1 MTHLTT
7 GASAPAGPNW
17 SPPTRL
23 LLAAACLVVILAGV
37 RAVAPV
43 LNNVL
48 MALLLALVMA
58 PIARLLVQ
66 RGLRPVAAVSLTV
79 LSVLVFLV
87 TVSVT
92 LGRSLAG
99 LTRDL
104 PTYAAALD
112 ALRARGLQQLVA
124 WGVNLQGL
132 EVTDFLSPSRA
143 IGFATGVLSWLAGAF
158 GDSFLVFFLAT
169 IMLAHFAQMHRRKDE
184 GTLVSDSFIARL
196 DAVTVDVRPYLQ
208 ITATTGLAF
217 AVVITIVL
225 TLLGVPY
232 AVVWGV
238 LSFFLNFV
246 PQVGIIVSWVPPA
259 VLAMVTHGWS
269 RAVIVVVAYTV
280 INFIIDN
287 VIKPRFM
294 AAGLNISFLAIML
307 SLLFWGWVLGPA
319 GAILSVPLTL
329 AVRRF
334 AQQFD
339 ANGAS
344 MPAPL
349 T

>member
-1 MTHLTT
+1 LTHPT
-7 GASAPAGPNW
+7 GGADAPVGQYS
-17 SPPTRL
+17 SPPIRL
-23 LLAAACLVVILAGV
+23 LVAAASLVVILAGV

-48 MALLLALVMA
+48 LALLLAQVMA
-58 PIARLLVQ
+58 PISRLLVL
-66 RGLRPVAAVSLTV
+66 RGLKPALAVTLTV
-79 LSVLVFLV
+79 SSVLVFLV

-112 ALRARGLQQLVA
+112 TLRARALQQLA
-124 WGVNLQGL
+124 DWGVSLAGL
-132 EVTDFLSPSRA
+132 EVTDILSPGRA
-143 IGFATGVLSWLAGAF
+143 VGFATGVLTWVAGAF
-158 GDSFLVFFLAT
+158 GDSFLIFFLAT
-169 IMLAHFAQMHRRKDE
+169 IMLAHFAQMHHRQNE
-184 GTLVSDSFIARL
+184 GTVLPHSFISRL

-217 AVVITIVL
+217 AVIITIVL
-225 TLLGVPY
+225 QVMGVPY

-246 PQVGIIVSWVPPA
+246 PQVGILLSWVPPA
-259 VLAMVTHGWS
+259 VLALVTHGWP
-269 RAVIVVVAYTV
+269 RAVMVIVAYTV
-280 INFIIDN
+280 INFVIDN

-294 AAGLNISFLAIML
+294 ATGLNISFLAIML

-344 MPAPL
+344 LPEPVA
-349 T
+349 

>member
-1 MTHLTT
+1 M
-7 GASAPAGPNW
+7 
-17 SPPTRL
+17 RL
-23 LLAAACLVVILAGV
+23 LVAAACFVVIVAGI

-48 MALLLALVMA
+48 MALLLAQVMA

-66 RGLRPVAAVSLTV
+66 RGLKPVLAVAITV
-79 LSVLVFLV
+79 ASVLVFLL

-92 LGRSLAG
+92 LGRSLSG

-104 PTYAAALD
+104 PTYAAGLD
-112 ALRARGLQQLVA
+112 ALRARAMQQLA
-124 WGVNLQGL
+124 DWGVNLAGL
-132 EVTDFLSPSRA
+132 DVSDILSPGRA
-143 IGFATGVLSWLAGAF
+143 VGFATGVLSWVAGAF
-158 GDSFLVFFLAT
+158 GDGFLVFFLAT
-169 IMLAHFAQMHRRKDE
+169 IMLAHFAQMHRGQGE
-184 GTLVSDSFIARL
+184 GAVDPDSFIAQL

-217 AVVITIVL
+217 SVIITIVL
-225 TLLGVPY
+225 EILRVPY
-232 AVVWGV
+232 AVVWGT

-246 PQVGIIVSWVPPA
+246 PQVGIILSWVPPA

-269 RAVIVVVAYTV
+269 RAVMVIVAYTV
-280 INFIIDN
+280 INFVIDN
-287 VIKPRFM
+287 VLKPRFM
-294 AAGLNISFLAIML
+294 AIGLNISFLAIML

-334 AQQFD
+334 SQQFD

-344 MPAPL
+344 VHAPL
-349 T
+349 V

>member
-1 MTHLTT
+1 MKLLV
-7 GASAPAGPNW
+7 AG
-17 SPPTRL
+17 
-23 LLAAACLVVILAGV
+23 ACLVVMIAGV

-48 MALLLALVMA
+48 MALLLAQVMA
-58 PIARLLVQ
+58 PITRLLVL
-66 RGLRPVAAVSLTV
+66 RGLRPPLAVALTV
-79 LSVLVFLV
+79 SSVLVFLV

-104 PTYAAALD
+104 PTYAAGLD
-112 ALRARGLQQLVA
+112 ALRTRALQQLTD
-124 WGVNLQGL
+124 WGVNLTGL
-132 EVTDFLSPSRA
+132 DVTDFLSPGRA
-143 IGFATGVLSWLAGAF
+143 VGFATGVLSWVAGAF

-169 IMLAHFAQMHRRKDE
+169 IMLAHFAQMHRVQNE
-184 GTLVSDSFIARL
+184 GAVVPESFISRL

-217 AVVITIVL
+217 SVVITIVL
-225 TLLGVPY
+225 EILRVPY

-246 PQVGIIVSWVPPA
+246 PQVGIILSWVPPA

-269 RAVIVVVAYTV
+269 RAVMVIVAYTV
-280 INFIIDN
+280 INFVIDN

-294 AAGLNISFLAIML
+294 ATGLNISFLAIML

-344 MPAPL
+344 LPVPL
-349 T
+349 V